1 MNFKLYN
8 TNTKSKKH
16 NLKIRNISKIP
27 KYYEIK
33 MFENKRNINQTS
45 STSLIKEPFF
55 YLILNKV
62 QVFYI

>member
-27 KYYEIK
+27 KYYESK
-33 MFENKRNINQTS
+33 MFENKKNINQTS
-45 STSLIKEPFF
+45 STSLI
-55 YLILNKV
+55 
-62 QVFYI
+62 